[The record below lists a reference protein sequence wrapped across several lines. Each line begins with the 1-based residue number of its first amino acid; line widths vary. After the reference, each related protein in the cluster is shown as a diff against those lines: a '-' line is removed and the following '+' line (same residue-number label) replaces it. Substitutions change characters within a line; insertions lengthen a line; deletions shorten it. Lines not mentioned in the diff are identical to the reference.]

1 MKIKLIHLKS
11 FYLLLI
17 SVIFAFQTSAQ
28 PMKDPPAFVLVHGA
42 FHGSWCWQ
50 KVSKQLRADGDLV
63 YTPTLSGL
71 GEHQNILN
79 SKVDLNTHITDIV
92 NLILAEDLHNVILVG
107 HSYAGAVIAGVA
119 DLIPE
124 RLSKLVF
131 LDAMLMKNGQSA
143 LDVSPKDIRENFI
156 KSAMQFDKG
165 LSLPFLSAEFFG
177 ITDAHDVTW
186 VNERLTNQPFRTFTQ
201 PLVLKHPYGN
211 QLPLTYIA
219 CTNPELRAIKPFAEE
234 TKTSKDWKYLEL
246 KTGHDAM
253 ITMPAELARM
263 LESLK

>member
-1 MKIKLIHLKS
+1 MKIINAKS
-11 FYLLLI
+11 FYFLLVLLFFV
-17 SVIFAFQTSAQ
+17 SGANARSTG
-28 PMKDPPAFVLVHGA
+28 KPPVFVLVHGA
-42 FHGSWCWQ
+42 FHGGWCWQ
-50 KVSKQLRADGDLV
+50 KVSKQLRANGDVV

-71 GEHQNILN
+71 GEHKNTLN
-79 SKVDLNTHITDIV
+79 STIDLNTHIMDIV
-92 NLILAEDLHNVILVG
+92 NLILSEDLHNVILVG

-119 DLIPE
+119 DRIPE

-143 LDVSPKDIRENFI
+143 LDVSPKDIRGNFI
-156 KSAMQFDKG
+156 NSAMQFDKG
-165 LSLPFLSAEFFG
+165 LSLPFMSAEIFG
-177 ITDAHDVTW
+177 VTDLDDAKW

-219 CTNPELRAIKPFAEE
+219 CTNPELRAIQLFADEA
-234 TKTSKDWKYLEL
+234 KASKDWKYLEL

-253 ITMPAELARM
+253 ITVPAELAKM
-263 LESLK
+263 LESLE